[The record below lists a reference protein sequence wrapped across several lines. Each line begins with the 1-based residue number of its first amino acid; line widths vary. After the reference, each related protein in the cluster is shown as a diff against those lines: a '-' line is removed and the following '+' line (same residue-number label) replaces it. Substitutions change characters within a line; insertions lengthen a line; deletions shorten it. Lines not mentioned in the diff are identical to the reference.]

1 MSRRRPK
8 RISSQQITGQQGV
21 NLVERAVLAMGFG
34 WHPTNQALEV
44 GIDGIIEIRDPETG
58 EATNSIIQVQVKAT
72 KRKWIQE
79 TSEEF
84 VYHCR
89 PQDVEYWLKGNAPV
103 ILVAVRPE
111 GNEAYWANVKNAFAD
126 DRRQNDCCIR
136 FNKATD
142 RFDESAAGPLLRMAV
157 PRDVGPYLP
166 APTKREQLISNLL
179 RVKSL
184 PPKIHV
190 ASTNYR
196 TPSEIFAWAKE
207 DEISLPSGW
216 YLGDGLIYAFHDL
229 REGACSGLCDS
240 GSVETFDVD
249 EWSDSNDT
257 DKQRQFVR
265 LLNQAF
271 RGDMRLRRL
280 WRSKDEK
287 CYYFPARWADDGPTS
302 RTYSYRS
309 LQQNTSSEVV
319 KVQLNKDGDGIWYC
333 RHDAF
338 QHAFLRIQGEWNL
351 AITPHYVFTNDGKT
365 PHPNSEELLSGLK
378 KQERQKA
385 ILGQALMWRHKLTT
399 RSRQMHFGQSSTE
412 QPLID
417 FDSLL
422 QFQSQHGINDA
433 DWLSGDPMTDN
444 GSAADPVDGGLF
456 A

>member
-21 NLVERAVLAMGFG
+21 NLVEREVLAMGFG
-34 WHPTNQALEV
+34 WHPTNQALEA

-79 TSEEF
+79 TNKEF
-84 VYHCR
+84 VYRCR

-111 GNEAYWANVKNAFAD
+111 GDEAYWANVKKAFAD
-126 DRRQNDCCIR
+126 DRRQDDYRIR

-142 RFDESAAGPLLRMAV
+142 RFDESAAVALLRVAV

-166 APTKREQLISNLL
+166 ASTKPEKLISNLL
-179 RVKSL
+179 RIKSL
-184 PPKIHV
+184 PPHIYV
-190 ASTNYR
+190 ASTSYR
-196 TPSEIFAWAKE
+196 TPSEIFVWAKE
-207 DEISLPSGW
+207 NEISLQSGW
-216 YLGDGLIYAFHDL
+216 YLGDKLIYSFHDL
-229 REGACSGLCDS
+229 REEACSNLCDS
-240 GSVETFDVD
+240 GSVETFDVE
-249 EWSDSNDT
+249 EWSDSDDT
-257 DKQRQFVR
+257 DKRRQFVR

-271 RGDMRLRRL
+271 RCDMHLRRL

-287 CYYFPARWADDGPTS
+287 CYFFPTRREDNGPKP

-309 LQQNTSSEVV
+309 LQQKTSSEVV
-319 KVQLNKDGDGIWYC
+319 KVQLNQGGDGIWYC

-338 QHAFLRIQGEWNL
+338 QYAFLRIQSEWNL
-351 AITPHYVFTNDGKT
+351 AVTPHYVFTIDGKT

-385 ILGQALMWRHKLTT
+385 ILGQVLMWRHKLTT
-399 RSRQMHFGQSSTE
+399 CSRQMHFGQTSTE

-417 FDSLL
+417 FDDLL
-422 QFQSQHGINDA
+422 QFQSDRGINDA
-433 DWLSGDPMTDN
+433 DWLPGDPMSDDSNVDDTTDE
-444 GSAADPVDGGLF
+444 GLF